1 MDWAP
6 YFDDE
11 THSNERAT
19 QTSNVRSV
27 FKGICELSHIIYRS
41 LHIMYS
47 RQGSLISRDIM
58 DVYRNYLD
66 WYESMLGVLKS
77 GVNSTPTAIFA
88 QYVQPPVVTSRIL
101 TLAL

>member
-6 YFDDE
+6 YFDNE
-11 THSNERAT
+11 TQSNERVT

-27 FKGICELSHIIYRS
+27 FRGICELSNIIYQS
-41 LHIMYS
+41 LHLAYS
-47 RQGSLISRDIM
+47 RQGSLTSRDVI
-58 DVYRNYLD
+58 DVYGKYLN

-88 QYVQPPVVTSRIL
+88 QYV
-101 TLAL
+101 